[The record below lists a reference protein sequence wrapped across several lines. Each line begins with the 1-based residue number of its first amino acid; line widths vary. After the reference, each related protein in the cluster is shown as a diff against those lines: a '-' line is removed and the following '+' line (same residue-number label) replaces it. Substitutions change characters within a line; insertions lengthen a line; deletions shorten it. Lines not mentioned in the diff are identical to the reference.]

1 MSKLVVINLGPG
13 DLQTGCP
20 DVTAQ
25 ISQTASGHH
34 PMKSVGS
41 LPPAPELEQ
50 LYRHWQLLYR
60 EFYRERSAPST
71 RAISIESAGVTH
83 FSEVEFSDLSQQLK
97 VQLNAWL
104 NSESF
109 HPIDRKL
116 SRVLDSADEIRVIF
130 ETNNDLLRRL
140 PWDLWNFFE
149 DYPKAEM
156 ALSVQEY
163 GRVKPQSQTAVGA
176 VRILAILGNSAG
188 IDVQADR
195 RLLEALPGAE
205 PVFLEEPTH
214 QVLDEHLWDPQG
226 WDILFF
232 AGHSQTEQD
241 TGRIYINQTDSL
253 TLDQL
258 RNALKQAIS
267 RGLKLVILNSC
278 DGLGLAQSLAD
289 LQIPQ
294 VILMREVVPDIVAQ
308 EFFRHFITAF
318 SGGQSLHA
326 SVRTARERLERL
338 ESDYPCATWLP
349 VICQNPAEE
358 PTTWQALRRPL
369 TERRSLTRLHQL
381 QTLMMSSVMVTALV
395 LGVRQLGWLQQWEWQ
410 AFDQLMRL
418 RPAEKLDPRLVI
430 VSVTE
435 VDVQNQ
441 DPQER
446 RGSSLSDRT
455 LTQLLEKLQS
465 YQPRVIGLDI
475 YRDFPIDPEHSALAA
490 QLQQNEGFIAICE
503 VGETSEN
510 SGTRPPPDMP
520 AERLS
525 FSDIPLDSDGVI
537 RRQLLGMAPNP
548 KSFCATDTSFSLRA
562 AQFYLAAEGLYF
574 ERNLDGVLQAGSAIF
589 KQLEPQTGGYHQ
601 LDSRGYQVLLHYRS
615 PGVAAQQL
623 TLAELLGGSDAD
635 LANLLKDRIVL
646 IGTTAKSFKDYSPT
660 PYTAAQGSE
669 EMPGVMIQAH
679 MVSQILSAV
688 LDQRPLLWWL
698 SPWQTTVWVWG
709 WALVGGSLVLS
720 CRLSLQ
726 LGLTGGAAVSIL
738 LYGIC
743 FGLLLKG
750 GWMPLI
756 PSALALVGTGGSTM
770 AYIVYQAQYSDIRYQ
785 AKPLSRMHN

>member
-1 MSKLVVINLGPG
+1 
-13 DLQTGCP
+13 
-20 DVTAQ
+20 
-25 ISQTASGHH
+25 
-34 PMKSVGS
+34 MKSVGS
-41 LPPAPELEQ
+41 LPLAPELEQ
-50 LYRHWQLLYR
+50 LYKRWQLLYR
-60 EFYRERSAPST
+60 EFYRERGAPST

-83 FSEVEFSDLSQQLK
+83 FSEVEFSELSQQLK
-97 VQLNAWL
+97 IQLNAWL

-116 SRVLDSADEIRVIF
+116 SRVLDPADEIRVIF

-163 GRVKPQSQTAVGA
+163 GQVKPQSETAVGS
-176 VRILAILGNSAG
+176 VRILAILGNSTG

-195 RLLEALPGAE
+195 NLLETLEGAE
-205 PVFLEEPTH
+205 PIFLEEPTH
-214 QVLDEHLWDPQG
+214 QILDEHLWDPQG

-267 RGLKLVILNSC
+267 RGLKLAILNSC

-294 VILMREVVPDIVAQ
+294 VIIMREVVPDVIAQ

-338 ESDYPCATWLP
+338 EADYPCATWLP

-358 PTTWQALRRPL
+358 PATWQALRRPSPKNRPL
-369 TERRSLTRLHQL
+369 SRLQQL
-381 QTLMMSSVMVTALV
+381 QTVLTASVMATALV
-395 LGVRQLGWLQQWEWQ
+395 LGVRQVGVLQQWELQ
-410 AFDQLMRL
+410 AFDHLMRI
-418 RPAEKLDPRLVI
+418 RPAEKPDPRLTI
-430 VSVTE
+430 VSITE
-435 VDVQNQ
+435 SDVQNQ
-441 DPQER
+441 DPTER
-446 RGSSLSDRT
+446 RGSSLSDQT
-455 LTQLLEKLQS
+455 LTQLLDKLQT

-475 YRDFPIDPEHSALAA
+475 YRDFPIDPDQSALAA
-490 QLQQNEGFIAICE
+490 QVQENASLITICE
-503 VGETSEN
+503 VGETSEQ
-510 SGTRPPPDMP
+510 SGTRPLPNIP

-525 FSDIPLDSDGVI
+525 FSDLPVDTDGVI

-548 KSFCATDTSFSLRA
+548 KSFCTTDTSFSLRA
-562 AQFYLAAEGLYF
+562 AQHYLAAEDLFF
-574 ERNLDGVLQAGSAIF
+574 ERNPDGVLQVGSAKF
-589 KQLEPQTGGYHQ
+589 KQLAPHTGGYQQ
-601 LDSRGYQVLLHYRS
+601 LDARGYQVLLNYRAS
-615 PGVAAQQL
+615 GVAATQI
-623 TLAELLGGSDAD
+623 TLADLLNDSID
-635 LANLLKDRIVL
+635 ANLLRDRVIL
-646 IGTTAKSFKDYSPT
+646 IGTTAKSFKDYLPT
-660 PYTAAQGSE
+660 PYTGAQGAE
-669 EMPGVMIQAH
+669 EMAGVMIHAH

-698 SPWQTTVWVWG
+698 SPWKTTAWIWG
-709 WALVGGSLVLS
+709 WSLVGGGLVLI
-720 CRLSLQ
+720 CRSPLQ
-726 LGLTGGAAVSIL
+726 LGLASGAAGII
-738 LYGIC
+738 LYGAC

-750 GWMPLI
+750 GWMPLA
-756 PSALALVGTGGSTM
+756 PSALALVGSGAGVV
-770 AYIVYQAQYSDIRYQ
+770 AYTVYQKKLQ
-785 AKPLSRMHN
+785 ASTPGLRLQ

>member
-1 MSKLVVINLGPG
+1 MSKLVVINLGSG
-13 DLQTGCP
+13 DLQNGCP

-25 ISQTASGHH
+25 ISPTANSHH
-34 PMKSVGS
+34 PMKSMGS
-41 LPPAPELEQ
+41 LPPAPELGQ
-50 LYRHWQLLYR
+50 LYKRWQLLYR

-97 VQLNAWL
+97 IQLNAWL

-116 SRVLDSADEIRVIF
+116 SRVLDPADEIRVIF

-163 GRVKPQSQTAVGA
+163 GRVKSQSQTVVGV

-195 RLLEALPGAE
+195 QLLEALPGAE

-214 QVLDEHLWDPQG
+214 QILDERLWDSQG

-267 RGLKLVILNSC
+267 QGLKLVILNSC
-278 DGLGLAQSLAD
+278 DGLGLAQSLVD

-294 VILMREVVPDIVAQ
+294 VIIMREVVPDVVAQ

-318 SGGQSLHA
+318 SGGHSLHA

-338 ESDYPCATWLP
+338 EADYPCATWLP

-369 TERRSLTRLHQL
+369 TRNLPLTPLQRFQTVLTASL
-381 QTLMMSSVMVTALV
+381 VVTAMV
-395 LGVRQLGWLQQWEWQ
+395 LGVRQLGGLQQWELQ
-410 AFDQLMRL
+410 TFDQLIRL

-435 VDVQNQ
+435 TDVQNQ

-455 LTQLLEKLQS
+455 LTQLLDKLQS
-465 YQPRVIGLDI
+465 YHPRVIGLDI
-475 YRDFPIDPEHSALAA
+475 YRDFPIDPDHSALAA
-490 QLQQNEGFIAICE
+490 HLQQNDRFIAICE
-503 VGETSEN
+503 VGETSEHA
-510 SGTRPPPDMP
+510 GTRPPPDMP

-525 FSDIPLDSDGVI
+525 FSDLPVDPDGVI

-548 KSFCATDTSFSLRA
+548 KSFCTTDTSFSLRV
-562 AQFYLAAEGLYF
+562 AQFYLADEGLYF
-574 ERNLDGVLQAGSAIF
+574 ERNSDGILQIGSAVF
-589 KQLEPQTGGYHQ
+589 KQLEPQTGGYPQ
-601 LDSRGYQVLLHYRS
+601 LDSLGYQVLLHYRAS
-615 PGVAAQQL
+615 GVAAKQL
-623 TLAELLGGSDAD
+623 TLAELLSGSID
-635 LANLLKDRIVL
+635 ANLLKDRVVL
-646 IGTTAKSFKDYSPT
+646 IGTTAKSFKDYSST
-660 PYTAAQGSE
+660 PYTTAQGSE
-669 EMPGVMIQAH
+669 KMPGVMIQAH

-698 SPWQTTVWVWG
+698 SPWKTTLWVWS
-709 WALVGGSLVLS
+709 WSLVGGLLVLTFRS
-720 CRLSLQ
+720 HLQ
-726 LGLTGGAAVSIL
+726 LGLASGATVVL
-738 LYGIC
+738 LYGAC

-750 GWMPLI
+750 GWMPLA
-756 PSALALVGTGGSTM
+756 PSALALVGTAGSVM
-770 AYIVYQAQYSDIRYQ
+770 AYTAYQAQYSNIRHQ
-785 AKPLSRMHN
+785 PNPLSNWQN